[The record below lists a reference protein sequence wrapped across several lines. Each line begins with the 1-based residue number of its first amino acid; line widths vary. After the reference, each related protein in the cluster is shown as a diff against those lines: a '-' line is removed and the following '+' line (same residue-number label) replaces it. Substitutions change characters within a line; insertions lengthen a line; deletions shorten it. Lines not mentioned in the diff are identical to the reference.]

1 MTNVRNGEDKI
12 YPFMVWDK
20 EEDDKQDF
28 KLELN
33 KLF

>member
-12 YPFMVWDK
+12 YPFMVWGK